1 MANHITFTSIASTD
15 TTFPSDPDS
24 HFLGFGTFPAVDK
37 KGDVAFKGFDANDQA
52 IFVGDGDSL
61 QFVVDLNT
69 ALPGNPGPIV
79 SLADPTIGD
88 GVVAFTP
95 NGGVNGRLGV
105 YEWDAGSIKVIV
117 DHSTVL
123 PDGSHVF
130 GFGDTPSIDEQGNV
144 AFFGAPREPGQ
155 SGVFKFVN
163 GELTEV
169 TGGIPTSGPGPS
181 ISHGHVAYIGSGI
194 NFDDDRVVDGTT
206 IAPDGGTF
214 TAIGPGPDVSGN
226 AIAFL
231 ALTTNGGGGVFVVN
245 THSGHVTQAV
255 DTLAQQPNIDHNEI
269 AFISARIDPE
279 GKQGI
284 YVTSGNHLD
293 TVIEAGDILDGR
305 TVAAVQIGFDALEGH
320 YLAFEADFTD
330 GSSGIY
336 RATLQGHSGMDGP
349 AIHDHSGHS
358 STIDD
363 PSTGLT
369 GIAAHHDFLLI

>member
-1 MANHITFTSIASTD
+1 MAKHITFTSIASTD

-123 PDGSHVF
+123 PDGSHVT
-130 GFGDTPSIDEQGNV
+130 GSGDTPAIDEQGNV
-144 AFFGAPREPGQ
+144 AFFGGQRDPGE

-169 TGGIPTSGPGPS
+169 MGGIPTSGPGPS
-181 ISHGHVAYIGSGI
+181 ISHGHVAYIDGAHQLRWKPCCRWCARWWDVHCNWSRAGYQRKRY
-194 NFDDDRVVDGTT
+194 RVSCIDIERRRWRVRRQHALWPCD
-206 IAPDGGTF
+206 
-214 TAIGPGPDVSGN
+214 PGCRHPR
-226 AIAFL
+226 
-231 ALTTNGGGGVFVVN
+231 
-245 THSGHVTQAV
+245 
-255 DTLAQQPNIDHNEI
+255 
-269 AFISARIDPE
+269 SA
-279 GKQGI
+279 
-284 YVTSGNHLD
+284 T
-293 TVIEAGDILDGR
+293 
-305 TVAAVQIGFDALEGH
+305 
-320 YLAFEADFTD
+320 
-330 GSSGIY
+330 
-336 RATLQGHSGMDGP
+336 
-349 AIHDHSGHS
+349 
-358 STIDD
+358 
-363 PSTGLT
+363 
-369 GIAAHHDFLLI
+369 